1 MYQLKIMEEIQGIF
15 KHKTIGYNFM
25 FTELQ
30 AAIGNIQLKKLSK
43 ILNKKKKLFLRYKK
57 GFTN

>member
-1 MYQLKIMEEIQGIF
+1 MYQLKNHGRDTKGIF

-30 AAIGNIQLKKLSK
+30 AAIGNIQLKKTSK
-43 ILNKKKKLFLRYKK
+43 NIK
-57 GFTN
+57 